1 MNNRIVT
8 VAIVIASLAGVAC
21 SKGADASKGAD
32 GGRPGQGGPPSA
44 FPVEVQPVA
53 IRNVEYTVNATGA
66 VEAFET
72 VAVTAR
78 VAGAVERVRFMEGQN
93 IAPGTVLVE
102 IEPERYRLAVQA
114 AEANMQKAVASQ
126 REAEAALARRESANE
141 RNRGLIPG
149 EEIETW
155 RTRVRTASAEVGLLQ
170 AAVQQARLNLRDAF
184 VRAPVGGAI
193 QTRTVQTGQY
203 VPVGSVL
210 ATLVRR
216 DPLLLRFQVPE
227 QESASLRRGMP
238 VRFTVAEGSAPYTA
252 RIALIG
258 EQARTE
264 TRMVDV
270 TANVI
275 DRNQAA
281 LKPGAFAQ
289 VVIPIGAATNA
300 PVIPQTAIR
309 PSEKG
314 VLAYV
319 VEDGKAAERTLILG
333 LRTADGQVEVKSG
346 LQPGEALV
354 VRGTEALTDG
364 APVKV
369 EKQMAPPAAA
379 RG

>member
-1 MNNRIVT
+1 MKSVAT
-8 VAIVIASLAGVAC
+8 AAIVLAALAAIGC
-21 SKGADASKGAD
+21 SKGADASRNSG
-32 GGRPGQGGPPSA
+32 GGRPGQGGPPAA

-53 IRNVEYTVNATGA
+53 IRNVEYSVNATGA

-78 VAGAVERVRFMEGQN
+78 VAGAVERVRFIEGQS
-93 IAPGTVLVE
+93 IGPGTVLVE

-114 AEANMQKAVASQ
+114 AEANLQKAIANQ
-126 REAEAALARRESANE
+126 REAEAALARREAANE

-149 EEIETW
+149 EEIESW
-155 RTRVRTASAEVGLLQ
+155 RTRVRTASAEVGQLQ
-170 AAVQQARLNLRDAF
+170 AALQQARLNLRDAF
-184 VRAPVGGAI
+184 VRAPAGGSI

-227 QESASLRRGMP
+227 QESASLQRGMP
-238 VRFTVAEGSAPYTA
+238 VRFTVAEGAAPYTA
-252 RIALIG
+252 RITLIG
-258 EQARTE
+258 EEARTD

-270 TANVI
+270 IANVI

-289 VVIPIGAATNA
+289 VVVPIGGATNA

-314 VLAYV
+314 FLAYV
-319 VEDGKAAERTLILG
+319 VRDGKASERTLLLG
-333 LRTADGQVEVKSG
+333 LRTSDGQVEVKSG

-369 EKQMAPPAAA
+369 EKQAAIPAAP

>member
-1 MNNRIVT
+1 MKNRIVT

-21 SKGADASKGAD
+21 FKGADASKGAD

-314 VLAYV
+314 FLAYV

>member
-1 MNNRIVT
+1 MKNRIVT

-184 VRAPVGGAI
+184 VRAPVGGTI

-314 VLAYV
+314 FLAYV

>member
-1 MNNRIVT
+1 VNNRIVT

-53 IRNVEYTVNATGA
+53 IRNVEYTVHATGA

-184 VRAPVGGAI
+184 VRAPVGGTI

-314 VLAYV
+314 FLAYV

>member
-1 MNNRIVT
+1 VNNRIVT

-184 VRAPVGGAI
+184 VRAPVGGTI

-314 VLAYV
+314 FLAYV